1 MEKVFIML
9 KMISLLYPNKV
20 WDKVSH
26 FLYTT
31 QDREIMKQYR
41 KSKLFSGKAIKKKIS
56 LEKFYLKEIGFTSTD
71 MLSID
76 RKSVVNLYVGPK
88 YLWNHTFK
96 NIWKPHEDKGIWK
109 VEVLTKEKIVGY
121 QNSGP
126 YIFYSNM
133 KKRVIMKKKKDATNK
148 IIR

>member
-1 MEKVFIML
+1 MEKVFIIL
-9 KMISLLYPNKV
+9 KIISLLHPNKV

-41 KSKLFSGKAIKKKIS
+41 KSKLFSVNFDIKKRD
-56 LEKFYLKEIGFTSTD
+56 LTSTD

-96 NIWKPHEDKGIWK
+96 NLWKPHEDKGIWK
-109 VEVLTKEKIVGY
+109 VEVLTEEKIISY

-126 YIFYSNM
+126 YIFYSDK
-133 KKRVIMKKKKDATNK
+133 KKRVMKKKKKKKLEEKRSYDATNK